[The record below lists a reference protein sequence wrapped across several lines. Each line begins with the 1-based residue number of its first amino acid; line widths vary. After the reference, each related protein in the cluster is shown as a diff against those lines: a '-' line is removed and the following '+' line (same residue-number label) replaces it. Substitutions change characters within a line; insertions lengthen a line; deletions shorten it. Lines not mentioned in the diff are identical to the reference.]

1 MLQYRRT
8 FSKQGKKAL
17 WKNNLTFSSRISIK
31 QKSNQTE
38 FQSNPLQRIEFIRSS
53 QVSTEQEFAGLLWI
67 FQTTTG
73 RTKAVSWWNR
83 CLRSLTATS
92 LILPQALHKS
102 KIFDEI
108 HYGQHDASCV
118 KTPQAEVVNS
128 SNEVKCEISNWTKIL
143 FLLCKLNISI
153 EMSFIMLNSVSEA
166 FGPLEHPMF
175 SSSEQ

>member
-8 FSKQGKKAL
+8 FSKQKKVL

-38 FQSNPLQRIEFIRSS
+38 FQSNPLLRIGFIRSS
-53 QVSTEQEFAGLLWI
+53 QVSVEQEFARLLWR

-83 CLRSLTATS
+83 CLRSLTVPS
-92 LILPQALHKS
+92 LILQRALHKS

-108 HYGQHDASCV
+108 HNGQHDASRV
-118 KTPQAEVVNS
+118 KTPQRQ
-128 SNEVKCEISNWTKIL
+128 
-143 FLLCKLNISI
+143 SI
-153 EMSFIMLNSVSEA
+153 QAQWRWVRNFKSDENHFFYYSQIE
-166 FGPLEHPMF
+166 
-175 SSSEQ
+175 